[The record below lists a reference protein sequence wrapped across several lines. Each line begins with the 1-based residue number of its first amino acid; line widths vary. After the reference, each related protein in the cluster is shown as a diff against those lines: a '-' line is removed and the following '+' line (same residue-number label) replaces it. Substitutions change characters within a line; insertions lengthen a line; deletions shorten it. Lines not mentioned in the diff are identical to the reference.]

1 MFVVED
7 DPDVSRLICHHLGHA
22 GYVTRRFGDSTSVIS
37 EAEKTL
43 PSLFLL
49 DIAIPGSDGFDL
61 CRRIRRTKSLAGTN
75 VIFLTA
81 KSGESDRVKGFEL
94 GGDDYVTKPF
104 SPRELLAR
112 IGAVLRSSP
121 RLGDPSISRFGQVEI
136 NPASMT
142 VRVAGKVVP
151 TTVREFSLLEYIV
164 RHASRVFTREQLLAA
179 VWPEGSFVTPRS
191 VDVFMR
197 RLRGKV
203 EPDPDNPIYLKTVRG
218 TGYRFEPPKEV

>member
-1 MFVVED
+1 MAAHQNTAPNGVPRELRGTPEGAPLVFVVED

-81 KSGESDRVKGFEL
+81 KSGESDRVKE
-94 GGDDYVTKPF
+94 
-104 SPRELLAR
+104 
-112 IGAVLRSSP
+112 IGR
-121 RLGDPSISRFGQVEI
+121 
-136 NPASMT
+136 AS
-142 VRVAGKVVP
+142 
-151 TTVREFSLLEYIV
+151 
-164 RHASRVFTREQLLAA
+164 
-179 VWPEGSFVTPRS
+179 
-191 VDVFMR
+191 
-197 RLRGKV
+197 
-203 EPDPDNPIYLKTVRG
+203 
-218 TGYRFEPPKEV
+218 